1 MIEIEGCWSGLGMAS
16 EASFFIII
24 IIIIFIYEWIS
35 INYQNVF
42 QQIS

>member
-24 IIIIFIYEWIS
+24 IIIFIYEWIS